1 MFNYKARFTS
11 YYRRLVM
18 ATNEENIMSVNFVFD
33 SSLDDVAKRLCYEYW
48 SYLSP
53 NDYINHLK
61 ILCYDYNIRSDE
73 LFATLAKCQV
83 YLGDIHCEYCGRP
96 YQLDVPAD
104 IPHARQHKSWFCDG
118 CISFSGGQL
127 TVSR

>member
-1 MFNYKARFTS
+1 MDTK
-11 YYRRLVM
+11 
-18 ATNEENIMSVNFVFD
+18 EDIMSMNFVFD
-33 SSLDDVAKRLCYEYW
+33 LALEDTAKHLCHAYW
-48 SYLSP
+48 SYVSP
-53 NDYINHLK
+53 NDYIAHLK
-61 ILCYDYNIRSDE
+61 ILCYNHDMELDA

-83 YLGDIHCEYCGRP
+83 YLDDIHCEYCGRP

-104 IPHARQHKSWFCDG
+104 VPYARRLNSWFCDG